1 MKKHRSLIIFSV
13 ILIFFLIF
21 LAIISQGIT
30 FSQSQPEIRKI
41 SFLAGGKKGET
52 WSKMEQGITQAASDY
67 KVELTPVYLSKEDD
81 VQEQIQMLERE
92 VENGADAI
100 VIAPVNSEDL
110 EEPIRKAARSV
121 PVVTIDSEIAGA
133 DDIPY
138 IRCDNTALGETLSE
152 RMLNDPAKAEKPIAL
167 VSRNLSRTSCA
178 ERYQGAKSKLQEE
191 NVSFVEWPLPEDS
204 TEAYNQLLTLLH
216 GPSVSKVAAFDSDTS
231 ELVAKAEQELS
242 PSGVTSVQIFGVGS
256 TRQVV
261 SYLEDHVISALGVQ
275 NEFNIG
281 YLGLQKAVNILNKQ
295 SLQNTVIDYS
305 IVNGEDLYT
314 KENQRLLF
322 PFSQ

>member
-1 MKKHRSLIIFSV
+1 MKKYRSLIVFSV
-13 ILIFFLIF
+13 ILIFYLIF

-30 FSQSQPEIRKI
+30 LSQAKTQIRKI
-41 SFLAGGKKGET
+41 TFLEGGKKGET
-52 WSKMEQGITQAASDY
+52 RSKMEQGITQAASDY
-67 KVELTPVYLSKEDD
+67 KVELTPVYLSKENDA
-81 VQEQIQMLERE
+81 QEQIQMLERE

-110 EEPIRKAARSV
+110 EEPIRKASRSI
-121 PVVTIDSEIAGA
+121 PVIAIDSEIAGA

-138 IRCDNTALGETLSE
+138 ICCDNIALGETLSE
-152 RMLNDPAKAEKPIAL
+152 RMLNDPAKIQKPIAL
-167 VSRNLSRTSCA
+167 VNRSLSRTSCA
-178 ERYQGAKSKLQEE
+178 ERYEGAKSKLQGE

-204 TEAYNQLLTLLH
+204 TEAYNQLLSLLR
-216 GPSVSKVAAFDSDTS
+216 GSSVSKVAAFDSDTS

-256 TRQVV
+256 TRQAV

-281 YLGLQKAVNILNKQ
+281 YLGLQKAVNILNGQ